1 MANNSFA
8 QRLTQL
14 RTEKGIKREDVAAA
28 LNCSVSAV
36 GNYENGNRTP
46 DFDGLI
52 KLADLFST
60 TTDYLLGRTD
70 IMTSDKNV
78 EFVCKYT
85 GLSEKAVKVLH
96 LLSEEKTSS
105 LEFEKFLVE
114 RIKESENS
122 QIDNDII
129 TDGNNRVSADYETKA
144 RSIDIVSYF
153 IEKLYNAYEI
163 LDILNDIIRLK
174 YLNGG
179 LADAREM
186 EDTII
191 DKDPDLYHYIYR
203 HSILLTGVEYRTYLE
218 EKAVNS
224 FRILV
229 CDFAFDYAPYEN
241 EYHYPYCG
249 LRTVQTLEE
258 RVNEMIKF
266 HNYRMEHYDEIEEQ
280 LKSASYDES
289 GDSNGNNTEEE

>member
-1 MANNSFA
+1 MANNLFA

-70 IMTSDKNV
+70 ITTSDKNV

-85 GLSEKAVKVLH
+85 GLSEKAVNVLH
-96 LLSEEKTSS
+96 LMAKEKTSRLK
-105 LEFEKFLVE
+105 LEEFLAGKEREK
-114 RIKESENS
+114 S
-122 QIDNDII
+122 QIDNDTI
-129 TDGNNRVSADYETKA
+129 TDDDKGGSNDYKTKA
-144 RSIDIVSYF
+144 HSIDIVNYF
-153 IEKLYNAYEI
+153 IEKLYNSYDI
-163 LDILNDIIRLK
+163 LDIFDGITRLK

-179 LADAREM
+179 IADDMDM
-186 EDTII
+186 EDAII
-191 DKDPDLYHYIYR
+191 EKDPDLYHFIYQ
-203 HSILLTGVEYRTYLE
+203 HSILLTGVECRLYLE
-218 EKAVNS
+218 EKAVSN
-224 FRILV
+224 FRLLV
-229 CDFAFDYAPYEN
+229 GDFAFDYAPYEN
-241 EYHYPYCG
+241 EYHRPYSS
-249 LRTVQTLEE
+249 LRTDQTLEE
-258 RVNEMIKF
+258 KVNEMIKF
-266 HNYRMEHYDEIEEQ
+266 YNYRMEHYDEIEEQ

-289 GDSNGNNTEEE
+289 GGSNGNNTEEE

>member
-1 MANNSFA
+1 MTNNLFA
-8 QRLTQL
+8 ERLYQL
-14 RTEKGIKREDVAAA
+14 RIEKGLKREDVAKV
-28 LNCSVSAV
+28 LECSVSAV

-70 IMTSDKNV
+70 IRTSNKNI
-78 EFVCKYT
+78 EFVCKHT
-85 GLSEKAVKVLH
+85 GLSEKAVNVLH
-96 LLSEEKTSS
+96 LLAKEKASR

-122 QIDNDII
+122 QIDDDTI
-129 TDGNNRVSADYETKA
+129 TDGNNSVSADYETKA
-144 RSIDIVSYF
+144 HSIDIVSYF
-153 IEKLYNAYEI
+153 IEKLYNAYKI
-163 LDILNDIIRLK
+163 LDILDNITRLR

-179 LADAREM
+179 IADDMEM

-218 EKAVNS
+218 EKAVNN

-229 CDFAFDYAPYEN
+229 GDFAFDYAPYEN
-241 EYHYPYCG
+241 EHHFHYHDIH
-249 LRTVQTLEE
+249 LTETLEE
-258 RVNEMIKF
+258 NVNRDIEFYK
-266 HNYRMEHYDEIEEQ
+266 YRMEHYNEIEEQ
-280 LKSASYDES
+280 LKSASYDE
-289 GDSNGNNTEEE
+289 GGADNGND